1 VSGNK
6 TPFLAIPKGVLAL
19 LETPEEVAFWI
30 WQWDKADTCGFVPQ
44 PLSRRYVMQGA
55 KCTQRRTKEMLTGLE
70 AIGALVLVAAGTKT
84 DPAKYGFWSL
94 REGADHY
101 PTTSRTTSRT
111 TSTPMDTGV
120 VDEKR
125 TTSRTTT
132 PPPTEPK
139 RSTQPNPTQPK
150 DNKGERDGPNLS
162 TDSDPLARFAA
173 VLWRQH
179 FTEIMGFPYKPTRS
193 KWLKMLPHLREM
205 AQIAGCDRESTVDT
219 VEGHRLNGAI
229 KHYITAAKGRAIWP
243 HKTGDAAPCP
253 RTMRQHHLEDCLAA
267 APAWRCPPCDG
278 SGLRH
283 GAYLVSTGDRVETKN
298 FACEECR
305 PEALAKQR
313 AILAEMGRVEG
324 ETFWVRDVYPHEPLY
339 LGFYNLVQET
349 KAKVEAAKRG
359 SK

>member
-1 VSGNK
+1 
-6 TPFLAIPKGVLAL
+6 
-19 LETPEEVAFWI
+19 
-30 WQWDKADTCGFVPQ
+30 
-44 PLSRRYVMQGA
+44 
-55 KCTQRRTKEMLTGLE
+55 
-70 AIGALVLVAAGTKT
+70 
-84 DPAKYGFWSL
+84 
-94 REGADHY
+94 
-101 PTTSRTTSRT
+101 
-111 TSTPMDTGV
+111 
-120 VDEKR
+120 
-125 TTSRTTT
+125 
-132 PPPTEPK
+132 
-139 RSTQPNPTQPK
+139 
-150 DNKGERDGPNLS
+150 
-162 TDSDPLARFAA
+162 
-173 VLWRQH
+173 
-179 FTEIMGFPYKPTRS
+179 MGFPYKPTRS

-339 LGFYNLVQET
+339 PGFYNLVQET